1 MPLQKVFF
9 MSQVVPCLSSTL
21 PAFFRSDSLSFP
33 LTKRM
38 WSPGL
43 LQKSPLMRSVYRISC
58 SIFILLSFVGEL
70 VIGNPVYFAQRKIS
84 AVYHKP
90 ENSKWSEVGYLKPVI
105 LTSLVVGVV
114 ALSVMGRSYWANP
127 VSPGITSAILGTPL
141 RDVIFAAPSQQGIT
155 SLVNYWPLALG
166 MIPITGLG
174 LRGIGRLCFR
184 EGHPASSS
192 ISELPVVVPAL
203 TKGDEAEVIV
213 DEKRKRQSLV
223 VEEIVVDTTR
233 ASDAMTASVRKK
245 PPDSDHSSPTAPP
258 AVIVSPVTP
267 AGVPMPVLTIPEM
280 RSTPADGSIPPAVI
294 VSPVTPAGV
303 PMPVLTIP
311 EMRSTPADGSIPPA
325 VIVSPVTPAGVPM
338 PVLTIPEMRSTPADG
353 SIPPAVIVSP
363 VTPAGVEMPIWLPA
377 TPKTGSTPADGA
389 IPPAVI
395 VSPATPAG
403 AEMPENSLRLSK
415 SKEPRHRTESPPSP
429 SLFSSK
435 K

>member
-192 ISELPVVVPAL
+192 TSELPAAVLAL
-203 TKGDEAEVIV
+203 TKGDEAEVIIE
-213 DEKRKRQSLV
+213 DEEKRKRKSLV
-223 VEEIVVDTTR
+223 AEEIVVDTIR

-245 PPDSDHSSPTAPP
+245 PPYSDHSS
-258 AVIVSPVTP
+258 
-267 AGVPMPVLTIPEM
+267 
-280 RSTPADGSIPPAVI
+280 
-294 VSPVTPAGV
+294 
-303 PMPVLTIP
+303 
-311 EMRSTPADGSIPPA
+311 
-325 VIVSPVTPAGVPM
+325 
-338 PVLTIPEMRSTPADG
+338 
-353 SIPPAVIVSP
+353 PAVIVSP
-363 VTPAGVEMPIWLPA
+363 VTPAGVEMPIRLPA

-403 AEMPENSLRLSK
+403 VEMPIRLPATPKTGSTPADGAIPPVVIVSPATPAGAEMPPHEGLVLSPIPRSAGSGAGENPDEVVIPFLPGTPPTPAGAEMPENSLRLSE
-415 SKEPRHRTESPPSP
+415 SKKLRHRPESPPSP

>member
-1 MPLQKVFF
+1 
-9 MSQVVPCLSSTL
+9 
-21 PAFFRSDSLSFP
+21 
-33 LTKRM
+33 M

-141 RDVIFAAPSQQGIT
+141 RDMIFAAPSQQGIT

-192 ISELPVVVPAL
+192 TSELPAVVPAL
-203 TKGDEAEVIV
+203 TKGDEAEVIEN

-245 PPDSDHSSPTAPP
+245 PPYSDHSSPTAPP
-258 AVIVSPVTP
+258 AVIMSPVTP
-267 AGVPMPVLTIPEM
+267 AG
-280 RSTPADGSIPPAVI
+280 A
-294 VSPVTPAGV
+294 
-303 PMPVLTIP
+303 
-311 EMRSTPADGSIPPA
+311 
-325 VIVSPVTPAGVPM
+325 
-338 PVLTIPEMRSTPADG
+338 
-353 SIPPAVIVSP
+353 
-363 VTPAGVEMPIWLPA
+363 EMPPHEGLVLSPIPRSAGSGAGENPDEVVIPFLP
-377 TPKTGSTPADGA
+377 GS
-389 IPPAVI
+389 PP
-395 VSPATPAG
+395 TPAG